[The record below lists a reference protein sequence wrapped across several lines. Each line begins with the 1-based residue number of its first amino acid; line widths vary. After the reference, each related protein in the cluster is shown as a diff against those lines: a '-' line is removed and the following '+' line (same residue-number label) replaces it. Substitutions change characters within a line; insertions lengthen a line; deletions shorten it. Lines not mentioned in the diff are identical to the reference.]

1 MSRIARFAP
10 AAVAAVALVGL
21 GAALPGL
28 VRPSPVMAAPSLVAV
43 VDDDD
48 HIAAREA
55 LRRGEILPL
64 TRILEIALRAVP
76 GDVIDV
82 ELDRHHGE
90 WRYEVKVLTST
101 GRVRE
106 VKLNARTGVVQEIED
121 D

>member
-1 MSRIARFAP
+1 MRSAP
-10 AAVAAVALVGL
+10 RRLAPF
-21 GAALPGL
+21 AALL
-28 VRPSPVMAAPSLVAV
+28 ALSVAV
-43 VDDDD
+43 PATLAHAGIDNDD

-64 TRILEIALRAVP
+64 TRVLAIALRAAP

-82 ELDRHHGE
+82 ELDRHDGE

-106 VKLNARTGVVQEIED
+106 VKLNASTGAVLEIED

>member
-1 MSRIARFAP
+1 MSHRHPPLRRLAPLALLPLAAAATLALASPAFANQ
-10 AAVAAVALVGL
+10 
-21 GAALPGL
+21 
-28 VRPSPVMAAPSLVAV
+28 SE
-43 VDDDD
+43 DDD
-48 HIAAREA
+48 HVAAREA

-64 TRILEIALRAVP
+64 SRILAITARHVP

-82 ELDRHHGE
+82 ELERKNGV

-106 VKLNARTGVVQEIED
+106 VKLNARDGAVLEIED

>member
-1 MSRIARFAP
+1 MKHARSLRRIAPFAAVLAVAGAVPVLMAP
-10 AAVAAVALVGL
+10 ATAAHAAV
-21 GAALPGL
+21 
-28 VRPSPVMAAPSLVAV
+28 
-43 VDDDD
+43 DDED

-64 TRILEIALRAVP
+64 TRILDIALRAVP

-82 ELDRHHGE
+82 ELDRHRGQ

-106 VKLNARTGVVQEIED
+106 IKMEARTGVVQSIED